1 MIEQFDNYVKQYDMD
16 DYHIKYKYNHSK
28 RVQKICELLATKLN
42 LNEEDTYI
50 ITTIGLLH
58 DIGRFEQL
66 KLTGAYSDTEFDH
79 AVYGAMILFKDGL
92 IEKFNVDP
100 KYYDIME
107 FAIRNHNRYS
117 IEQTED
123 ERKVFFAKLIRD
135 ADKIDIFDAY
145 TYLKAYNI
153 TNIDDDVTNEVSIQ
167 FRKHEP
173 IDRRIRKTKADLLI
187 SALAFV
193 FDINFNESLEIIYN
207 QKFIDELFSQI
218 DDGDRFK
225 EYFEIVRD
233 YMKERLNENAR

>member
-233 YMKERLNENAR
+233 YMKERLNENAG

>member
-92 IEKFNVDP
+92 IEKFKVDP

-233 YMKERLNENAR
+233 YMKERLNENAG